1 MASQQVQRKAKKPQP
16 VTANPLFP
24 AVVALWFGAL
34 FGLSSLAVRVS
45 VIETLV
51 RMSKL
56 DLVLHAAAPP
66 LGITARILVALGMA
80 ALGAIVG
87 TLISR
92 FLTRPKKE
100 VRERKRNAR
109 QPDAQEADDND
120 DLTRFDRALR
130 GPALVRRP
138 ISVHEDLAEAATLS
152 FERSAE
158 GVSARRRSLTAMHE
172 QEEQRFVP
180 QGFAP
185 LPGGLPQVLD
195 LAGAELEQPTARQV
209 FVAEVLPAQAAEAV
223 CEPAPAMD
231 LNAFDDH
238 APETVDD
245 QPFVPPVATALT
257 PSADENALAGRQV
270 FGLTPA
276 EAAESADPQIF
287 EPPADEVIEEPVAEP
302 VAKTVI
308 AAPEPEVAQAPA
320 APFTTPAEFA
330 APTPPVAAVEAPVA
344 EVAQPQVLEPLE
356 DLGMVDLALRLQQAM
371 ERRRIARAGVSAP
384 AALTPVAD
392 FNLVPAV
399 PAPAAP
405 EVELP
410 AAAPAPAYEAPAPV
424 FAMPTELPAALR
436 PISISDDL
444 DEDEDEVVWSILP
457 PRQLF
462 TAPPLAT
469 DVQPAAAPLFAAP
482 QIAKSDVEPEVEPAA
497 EEGYASLL
505 NVAAPAPRSPF
516 VRIEE
521 PATSGDSI
529 EPVVIFP
536 GQASRIAFAAPGATQ
551 AAAVPPVTSPVAE
564 ETQFRR
570 FDAPASATQ
579 GVTVAATQGG
589 SALDPEETE
598 RSLRAALSSL
608 QRISGAA

>member
-1 MASQQVQRKAKKPQP
+1 MASQQVQRKARKPQP

-92 FLTRPKKE
+92 VLTRPKKE

-109 QPDAQEADDND
+109 QPDAEEADDND

-130 GPALVRRP
+130 EPALVRLP

-152 FERSAE
+152 FEQSVE
-158 GVSARRRSLTAMHE
+158 GASARRRSLTAMHE
-172 QEEQRFVP
+172 QEEQHFVP
-180 QGFAP
+180 QDFAP

-195 LAGAELEQPTARQV
+195 LAGAELDQPMARQE
-209 FVAEVLPAQAAEAV
+209 FVAEALPAHSVEAV
-223 CEPAPAMD
+223 SAPAPAMD

-238 APETVDD
+238 AAEPVDD
-245 QPFVPPVATALT
+245 QPFVPPVATAPT

-276 EAAESADPQIF
+276 EAAE
-287 EPPADEVIEEPVAEP
+287 PADRQVFQAPAEEAAEQPVAEP
-302 VAKTVI
+302 GAETII
-308 AAPEPEVAQAPA
+308 AGHEPEVTQAPA
-320 APFTTPAEFA
+320 APFATPAERA
-330 APTPPVAAVEAPVA
+330 APTPPAAAVEAPAA

-384 AALTPVAD
+384 AAVTPVAD
-392 FNLVPAV
+392 VNLVPAA

-405 EVELP
+405 VLELP
-410 AAAPAPAYEAPAPV
+410 AVAPALASESLAPV

-436 PISISDDL
+436 PISLSDDL
-444 DEDEDEVVWSILP
+444 DEDEDEVVPSILP

-469 DVQPAAAPLFAAP
+469 DVQPAAAARSTETDP
-482 QIAKSDVEPEVEPAA
+482 EPEVEPAA

-521 PATSGDSI
+521 PATTGDSI

-536 GQASRIAFAAPGATQ
+536 GQASRIPFAAPAATP
-551 AAAVPPVTSPVAE
+551 AAAVAPVTSPVAE
-564 ETQFRR
+564 EAQFRR
-570 FDAPASATQ
+570 FDAPASAAQ
-579 GVTVAATQGG
+579 GVPVAATHSGF
-589 SALDPEETE
+589 ALDPEETE
-598 RSLRAALSSL
+598 RSLRTALSNL